1 MIRLRTV
8 KGGLFVKIIIAGAGR
23 IGTELTKVLSEEGH
37 DITLIDE
44 NADIIYHAS
53 NAYDVICVEGNATIA
68 ETLVEAGA
76 DTADIL
82 IAATQKDEVNM
93 VCGISAKKLGT
104 KEVIVR
110 VRETEYMKQ
119 SEFLRDALGISFIIN
134 PEYECAKEISRIL
147 RFPSAARVEVFS
159 KSSTELVEHHVR
171 EDGKLDG
178 VKLKDLERLFKAKV
192 LVGIVKRGEEI
203 FIPNGDFALKG
214 GDTLEITGLSNEVR
228 KFFISAGEY
237 RRPIKDVIIM
247 GGGRI
252 SVYLA
257 SLLIDSGID
266 VTVIEMDR
274 AQCERF
280 CEIVPKAHV
289 ICADGTSNEVLLE
302 ENIKNVGGFVA
313 LTGDDG
319 DNIVTSM
326 YASKCGVEK
335 IVTKVNRDHYSD
347 IIDKTILE
355 SLVTPK
361 NVIAQQLA
369 RYVRAMDNSMES
381 GMESLYRIA
390 DGKAEALEFRVSAGA
405 KCIGKP
411 LKDLRIRKDMII
423 AAIIHGSKAQIPNGN
438 SVISEGDHVIVI
450 TAAGRLNDID
460 SIIEEAAG

>member
-1 MIRLRTV
+1 M
-8 KGGLFVKIIIAGAGR
+8 KIIIAGAGR
-23 IGTELTKVLSEEGH
+23 IGTTLTKVLSEEGH

-53 NAYDVICVEGNATIA
+53 NAYDVICVEGNATIS
-68 ETLVEAGA
+68 ETLIEAGA
-76 DTADIL
+76 ETADIL

-104 KEVIVR
+104 KDVIVR
-110 VRETEYMKQ
+110 VRETEYLKE
-119 SEFLRDALGISFIIN
+119 SEFLRDALGISVIIN
-134 PEYECAKEISRIL
+134 PELECAKEISRIL
-147 RFPSAARVEVFS
+147 RFPSAARVEIFS

-171 EDGKLDG
+171 EGAKLDG
-178 VKLKDLERLFKAKV
+178 VQLKDLERLFKAKV
-192 LVGIVKRGEEI
+192 LVGVVKRGEEV
-203 FIPNGDFALKG
+203 FIPNGEFVLKG
-214 GDTLEITGLSNEVR
+214 GDTLEITGPSNEVR

-237 RRPIKDVIIM
+237 RRPIKDAIIM

-266 VTVIEMDR
+266 VTVIEVDR

-302 ENIKNVGGFVA
+302 ENIRNVGGFVA

-319 DNIVTSM
+319 DNIVTSLF
-326 YASKCGVEK
+326 AAKSGVEK
-335 IVTKVNRDHYSD
+335 IVTKVNRDHYSE
-347 IIDKTILE
+347 IIDKAILE

-361 NVIAQQLA
+361 NVIAQQIA
-369 RYVRAMDNSMES
+369 RYVRAMDNSKNS

-390 DGKAEALEFRVSAGA
+390 DGKAEAVEFKISEDS
-405 KCIGKP
+405 KCVGIP
-411 LKDLRIRKDMII
+411 LKDLRIKKDMII
-423 AAIIHGSKAQIPNGN
+423 AAIIHGSKAVIPNGS
-438 SVISEGDHVIVI
+438 SVIEAGDHVIVI
-450 TAAGRLNDID
+450 TAAGRLEEFD
-460 SIIEEAAG
+460 SIVEEAAG

>member
-1 MIRLRTV
+1 M
-8 KGGLFVKIIIAGAGR
+8 KIIIAGAGR
-23 IGTELTKVLSEEGH
+23 IGLTLTKVLSEEGH

-44 NADIIYHAS
+44 NPDIIYHAS
-53 NAYDVICVEGNATIA
+53 NEYDVICVVGNATIS
-68 ETLVEAGA
+68 ETLKEAGA
-76 DTADIL
+76 ESADIL
-82 IAATQKDEVNM
+82 IAATEKDEVNM

-104 KEVIVR
+104 KDVIVR
-110 VRETEYMKQ
+110 VRETEYLKE

-134 PEYECAKEISRIL
+134 PELECAKEISRIL
-147 RFPSAARVEVFS
+147 RFPSAARVEIFS
-159 KSSTELVEHHVR
+159 KRSAELVEHRVR
-171 EDGKLDG
+171 EGGKLDG
-178 VKLKDLERLFKAKV
+178 VQLKDLEHLFRAKV
-192 LVGIVKRGEEI
+192 LVGVVKRGQEV
-203 FIPNGDFALKG
+203 FIPNGEFVVKG
-214 GDTLEITGLSNEVR
+214 GDTLEITGPSNEVR

-274 AQCERF
+274 TQCERF

-302 ENIKNVGGFVA
+302 ENIQNVGGFVA

-319 DNIVTSM
+319 DNIVTSLF
-326 YASKCGVEK
+326 AAKSGVEK

-347 IIDKTILE
+347 IIDKSILE

-361 NVIAQQLA
+361 NVIAQQIA
-369 RYVRAMDNSMES
+369 RYVRAMDNSKES

-390 DGKAEALEFRVSAGA
+390 DGMAEAVEFKISSDSR
-405 KCIGKP
+405 CIGTP
-411 LKDLRIRKDMII
+411 LKDLRIKKDMII
-423 AAIIHGSKAQIPNGN
+423 AAIIRGSKAEIPNGN
-438 SVISEGDHVIVI
+438 SVIEAGDHVIVI
-450 TAAGRLNDID
+450 TAAGRLKEFD
-460 SIIEEAAG
+460 SIVEEAAG